1 MNNIIN
7 LTIPGQPIAKQR
19 SRKGKYDNWYNPQS
33 DIMFQIEK
41 EIKKQLPE
49 GWETIHK
56 GVPIKCNLIFFFG
69 LPKAILNSKKKI
81 KNFEDDD
88 IPCLNK
94 KDVDNLIKFV
104 WDCMNKVIWHD
115 DNQVYSTLTEKYYS
129 VNPRT
134 EIEVIF

>member
-7 LTIPGQPIAKQR
+7 LTISGQPIAKQR

-41 EIKKQLPE
+41 EIKKQLPD
-49 GWETIHK
+49 GWEKINSD
-56 GVPIKCNLIFFFG
+56 VPVTVNMSWFISPAKT
-69 LPKAILNSKKKI
+69 KATKKFIDFI
-81 KNFEDDD
+81 KNEDIIHTQKPDR
-88 IPCLNK
+88 
-94 KDVDNLIKFV
+94 DNLDKFYL
-104 WDCMNKVIWHD
+104 DCMSGIVFHD
-115 DNQVYSTLTEKYYS
+115 DCQCGAGELIKIWS